1 MSASSSVVSPYRFY
15 NNQSA
20 VDSAR
25 VTMSEGEEVVFGSLT
40 VAANSAT
47 PYTDATQTKKHPANH
62 IKRPMNAFM
71 VWSQIERRRIIEQ
84 QPDIHNAEI
93 SKNLGKQWKELCEE
107 EKDPFIQEAERLRI
121 LHLQE
126 YPDYKYRPRKKN
138 RTSHH
143 RLCPTDNSAAAK
155 KDDPL
160 HNTWS
165 SSSRLRLGTLSRGG
179 NVDASRLQNHLTID
193 SKFKAGLRNGIVGN
207 GFNSLANSAN
217 RSPPAT
223 PPSVSVKVPSS
234 PLSISDPE
242 SPSLY
247 EEHQPRF
254 RQIEEGVAQQ
264 FYVDSDNQL
273 VAVEDNRNRLSGG
286 GSAAASPAVV
296 TAEQYTE
303 LQQVVKR
310 EESAARLEL
319 LELDSF
325 LHNQTQVNTVCPEA
339 AAEFGNGSYA
349 SLNNEP
355 QFEFSTAEVNR
366 ILSEFDDGTNTYPW
380 TLSAYN
386 GMISGNT
393 DN

>member
-1 MSASSSVVSPYRFY
+1 
-15 NNQSA
+15 
-20 VDSAR
+20 
-25 VTMSEGEEVVFGSLT
+25 
-40 VAANSAT
+40 
-47 PYTDATQTKKHPANH
+47 
-62 IKRPMNAFM
+62 MNAFM

-179 NVDASRLQNHLTID
+179 NVDSSRLQNHLTID

-223 PPSVSVKVPSS
+223 PPSVSVKV
-234 PLSISDPE
+234 
-242 SPSLY
+242 
-247 EEHQPRF
+247 
-254 RQIEEGVAQQ
+254 
-264 FYVDSDNQL
+264 
-273 VAVEDNRNRLSGG
+273 
-286 GSAAASPAVV
+286 
-296 TAEQYTE
+296 
-303 LQQVVKR
+303 
-310 EESAARLEL
+310 
-319 LELDSF
+319 
-325 LHNQTQVNTVCPEA
+325 
-339 AAEFGNGSYA
+339 
-349 SLNNEP
+349 
-355 QFEFSTAEVNR
+355 
-366 ILSEFDDGTNTYPW
+366 GTFTWRSN
-380 TLSAYN
+380 
-386 GMISGNT
+386 
-393 DN
+393 